1 MHTVRVQPYNAPW
14 WLLGGHLQTLYA
26 ALHPSVPRI
35 NYRRERWDT
44 PDGDFIDVDWLTSH
58 EVAMANSPLVVF
70 FHGLEGNSAR
80 HYVRSLMDKL
90 QRHGWRGVAVN
101 FRGCSGEPNRLP
113 RAYFAGDSA
122 EIDWIL
128 RRLRMQNPTLSLFAT
143 GVSLGGNAL
152 LKWAGEQGV
161 QAGDVIDAVV
171 TVSATMDLQAA
182 GNTLDRGGVNQLYTR
197 HFLGSLKQKALQK
210 LEQFPGLFDR
220 ESVGS
225 VKTLREFDDLVTA
238 PLHGFKNTDDYWN
251 TASSKSRLIN
261 IRIPA
266 LLINAR
272 NDPFLPESA
281 LPVKTQVSS
290 SVTLE
295 FPEDGGHVGFMS
307 GAFPGRHAWLPERIM
322 AFFAEVN
329 ESEDGAS
336 SQRAQRNTGGFRRS
350 EVPPSG

>member
-1 MHTVRVQPYNAPW
+1 MA
-14 WLLGGHLQTLYA
+14 
-26 ALHPSVPRI
+26 
-35 NYRRERWDT
+35 
-44 PDGDFIDVDWLTSH
+44 DG
-58 EVAMANSPLVVF
+58 PLVVF
-70 FHGLEGNSAR
+70 FHGLEGSSDR

-90 QRHGWRGVAVN
+90 QRQGWRGVAVN

-128 RRLRMQNPTLSLFAT
+128 RRVRAQYPAVPVFAT

-161 QAGDVIDAVV
+161 QAGEVIDAMV
-171 TVSATMDLQAA
+171 TVSAVMDLQAT
-182 GNTLDRGGVNQLYTR
+182 GNALDGGGLNQFYTS

-220 ESVGS
+220 RAIEN
-225 VKTLREFDDLVTA
+225 VKTLRAFDDLVTA
-238 PLHGFKNTDDYWN
+238 PLHGFKNADDYW
-251 TASSKSRLIN
+251 TKASSKPYLID

-272 NDPFLPESA
+272 NDPFLPETA
-281 LPVKTQVSS
+281 LPAPAEVSS
-290 SVTLE
+290 FVALE
-295 FPEDGGHVGFMS
+295 FPDSGGHVGFVS
-307 GAFPGRHAWLPERIM
+307 GPFPGRHAWLPERTL

-329 ESEDGAS
+329 NGGAK
-336 SQRAQRNTGGFRRS
+336 A
-350 EVPPSG
+350 PD